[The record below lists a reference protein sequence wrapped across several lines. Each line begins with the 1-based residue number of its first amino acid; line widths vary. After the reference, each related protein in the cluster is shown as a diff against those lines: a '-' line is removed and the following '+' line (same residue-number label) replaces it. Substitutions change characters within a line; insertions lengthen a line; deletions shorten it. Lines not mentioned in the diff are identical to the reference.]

1 MPIYEYECTKCGNE
15 MEIVHGISEKPRRKC
30 PDCGGRLKRLISLN
44 SFHLKGTGWYK
55 TDYAKPEKKPE
66 PEKTSGK
73 EAGKEAVKSE
83 TVKSE
88 TKKSEKKESTSAAKP

>member
-15 MEIVHGISEKPRRKC
+15 LEIVHGISEKPKRKC
-30 PDCGGRLKRLISLN
+30 PDCGGKLKRLISLN

-55 TDYAKPEKKPE
+55 TDYAKPDKKPE
-66 PEKTSGK
+66 PEKTST
-73 EAGKEAVKSE
+73 KEAVKSE

-88 TKKSEKKESTSAAKP
+88 TKKAEKKESTPAAQS